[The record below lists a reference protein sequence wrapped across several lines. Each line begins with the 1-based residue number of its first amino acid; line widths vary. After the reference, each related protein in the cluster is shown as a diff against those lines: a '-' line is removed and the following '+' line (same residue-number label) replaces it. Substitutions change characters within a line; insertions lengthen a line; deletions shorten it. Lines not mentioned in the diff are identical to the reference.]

1 MKFLLRAALLA
12 TACAAPVFAPS
23 AFAPPAFAQSASP
36 ATAPLSSPD
45 SASMAAVVNGQV
57 ITTQDVAARAR
68 LLALSMGTSPTPDM
82 IQRLMPQVTKQLI
95 DQTLQQQEIDKLGIT
110 VSNQDVADAISHIEQ
125 GNNIPAGGLQ
135 TKLEAAGVPYSTLLA
150 QIRTG
155 IGWQQV
161 LHKVLG
167 PGLQPTPGDLAAQK
181 TALQAS
187 LGATQYHLAE
197 IFVPVTDP
205 SDEAPAQNFANTVI
219 AQLRQGAPFP
229 IVAAQFSQAQTA
241 LSGGD
246 LGFIQL
252 SQLDPQVAATV
263 KQMPLGAISNPIRVP
278 GGYEIVQ
285 LLDKHDEGNQLQTI
299 LDMRQA
305 YGQYPQPVTGGQLGP
320 VQIDFITKFMA
331 KAQAAKSCADI
342 EALDA
347 AYGNIHPANPGPVNL
362 ATVTPPA
369 LQQVL
374 SSLPLN
380 TLSRPL
386 VEATGVSVVMVC
398 GRTQEKAQLPPDDQI
413 ANMIIDRRVQLE
425 SEQMMDQLRHRS
437 VILQN

>member
-12 TACAAPVFAPS
+12 TVCAA
-23 AFAPPAFAQSASP
+23 PAFAQNAAQAPAPISA
-36 ATAPLSSPD
+36 PD
-45 SASMAAVVNGQV
+45 SAGMAAVVNGQV
-57 ITTQDVAARAR
+57 ITTQDVAARAQ
-68 LLALSMGTSPTPDM
+68 LLALSMGMHPTPDL
-82 IQRLMPQVTKQLI
+82 IQRLAPQVTKQLI
-95 DQTLQQQEIDKLGIT
+95 DQTLQQQEIDKLSIN

-135 TKLEAAGVPYSTLLA
+135 TRLEAAGVPYSTLLA
-150 QIRTG
+150 QVRTG

-181 TALQAS
+181 AALQAS

-197 IFVPVTDP
+197 IFIPVTDP
-205 SDEAPAQNFANTVI
+205 SDETPAQNFANTVI
-219 AQLRQGAPFP
+219 GQLRSGAPFP
-229 IVAAQFSQAQTA
+229 IVAAQFSQAATA
-241 LSGGD
+241 LAGGD
-246 LGFIQL
+246 LGFVQL

-263 KQMPLGAISNPIRVP
+263 QQMPVGAISNPIRVP

-285 LLDKHDEGNQLQTI
+285 LEDKHDIGNQMQTI

-320 VQIDFITKFMA
+320 VQVNFITQFMA
-331 KAQAAKSCADI
+331 KAQSAKSCADV

-347 AYGNIHPANPGPVNL
+347 AYGNIHPADPGPVNL

-369 LQQVL
+369 FQQIL
-374 SSLPLN
+374 TQLPLN

-386 VEATGVSVVMVC
+386 VEAAGVSVVMIC
-398 GRTQEKAQLPPDDQI
+398 SRTQQKAQLPPDDQI
-413 ANMIIDRRVQLE
+413 ANIIIDRRVQLE

>member
-1 MKFLLRAALLA
+1 M
-12 TACAAPVFAPS
+12 
-23 AFAPPAFAQSASP
+23 
-36 ATAPLSSPD
+36 
-45 SASMAAVVNGQV
+45 AVVNGQV
-57 ITTQDVAARAR
+57 ITTQDVAARAQ
-68 LLALSMGTSPTPDM
+68 LLGLSMGMQPTPQV
-82 IQRLMPQVTKQLI
+82 IQRLAPQVTKQLI
-95 DQTLQQQEIDKLGIT
+95 DQTLQQQEIDKLGIN
-110 VSNQDVADAISHIEQ
+110 VSDQDVADAISHIEQ
-125 GNNIPAGGLQ
+125 SNSIPAGGLQ
-135 TKLEAAGVPYSTLLA
+135 TKLQAAGVPYSTLLS
-150 QIRTG
+150 QLRTG
-155 IGWQQV
+155 IGWQEV

-167 PGLQPTPGDLAAQK
+167 PGLQPTPGDLTAQK
-181 TALQAS
+181 AALQAS

-197 IFVPVTDP
+197 IFIPVTDP
-205 SDEAPAQNFANTVI
+205 SDETPAQNFANTVI

-246 LGFIQL
+246 LGFVQL

-263 KQMPLGAISNPIRVP
+263 KEMPIGAVSNPIRVP

-285 LLDKHDEGNQLQTI
+285 LADKHDIGNQLQTI

-320 VQIDFITKFMA
+320 VQINFITQFMA
-331 KAQAAKSCADI
+331 KAQAAKTCSDV

-362 ATVTPPA
+362 ATVTPA
-369 LQQVL
+369 AFQQVL
-374 SSLPLN
+374 SNLALN

-386 VEATGVSVVMVC
+386 VEATGVSVVMIC
-398 GRTQEKAQLPPDDQI
+398 SRTQEKAQLPSDDDI
-413 ANMIIDRRVQLE
+413 ANMIIDQRVQLE

-437 VILQN
+437 IIVQN

>member
-12 TACAAPVFAPS
+12 TVCAAPAL
-23 AFAPPAFAQSASP
+23 AQSAAP
-36 ATAPLSSPD
+36 APAAMQAPD
-45 SASMAAVVNGQV
+45 SAGMAAVVNGQV

-68 LLALSMGTSPTPDM
+68 LLAVSLGMQPTPDV
-82 IQRLMPQVTKQLI
+82 IQRLFPQVTKQLI
-95 DQTLQQQEIDKLGIT
+95 DETLQQQEIDKLGVN
-110 VSNQDVADAISHIEQ
+110 VSMQDVADALSHIEQ
-125 GNNIPAGGLQ
+125 NNGLPAGGLQ
-135 TKLEAAGVPYSTLLA
+135 AKLQAAGVPYATLLA

-155 IGWQQV
+155 IGWQEV

-167 PGLQPTPGDLAAQK
+167 PGLVPTPGDLAAQK
-181 TALQAS
+181 AALKAS

-197 IFVPVTDP
+197 IFIPVTDP
-205 SDEAPAQNFANTVI
+205 SDETPALNFANTVI

-246 LGFIQL
+246 LGFVQL
-252 SQLDPQVAATV
+252 SQLDPAVAATV
-263 KQMPLGAISNPIRVP
+263 KQMPVGAISNPIRVP
-278 GGYEIVQ
+278 GGYDIVQ
-285 LLDKHDEGNQLQTI
+285 LLDEHDIGNQMQTI
-299 LDMRQA
+299 LDIRQA
-305 YGQYPQPVTGGQLGP
+305 YGQYPQPVTGGQLGQ
-320 VQIDFITKFMA
+320 VQINFITQFMA
-331 KAQAAKSCADI
+331 KAQKATSCDDVQ
-342 EALDA
+342 ALDA
-347 AYGNIHPANPGPVNL
+347 AYGNIQPADPGPVNL

-369 LQQVL
+369 FQQVL
-374 SSLPLN
+374 ANLPLN

-386 VEATGVSVVMVC
+386 VQAAGVSVVMIC
-398 GRTQEKAQLPPDDQI
+398 SRSQEKAQLPPDDQI

>member
-12 TACAAPVFAPS
+12 TVCAA
-23 AFAPPAFAQSASP
+23 PAFAQSAAP
-36 ATAPLSSPD
+36 ALLPTPD
-45 SASMAAVVNGQV
+45 SAAMAAVVNGQV
-57 ITTQDVAARAR
+57 ITTQDVAARAQ
-68 LLALSMGTSPTPDM
+68 LLALSMGMRPTPQV
-82 IQRLMPQVTKQLI
+82 IQNLAPQVAKQLI
-95 DQTLQQQEIDKLGIT
+95 DQTLQQQEIDKLGIN
-110 VSNQDVADAISHIEQ
+110 VSDQDVADAISHIEQ

-135 TKLEAAGVPYSTLLA
+135 TKLEAAGVPYSTLLS
-150 QIRTG
+150 QLRTG
-155 IGWQQV
+155 TGWQQV

-181 TALQAS
+181 TALTAS

-197 IFVPVTDP
+197 IFIPVTDP
-205 SDEAPAQNFANTVI
+205 SDEAPAKDFATTVI
-219 AQLRQGAPFP
+219 GQLRAGAPFP

-246 LGFIQL
+246 LGFVQL
-252 SQLDPQVAATV
+252 SQLDPQVATTV
-263 KQMPLGAISNPIRVP
+263 QEMPIGAISNPIRVP
-278 GGYEIVQ
+278 GGYEIIQ
-285 LLDKHDEGNQLQTI
+285 LQDKHDIGNQMQTI

-305 YGQYPQPVTGGQLGP
+305 YGQYPQPVSGGQLGP
-320 VQIDFITKFMA
+320 VQINYITQFMA
-331 KAQAAKSCADI
+331 KAQKAKSCADI

-347 AYGNIHPANPGPVNL
+347 ALGNIHPANPGPVNL

-369 LQQVL
+369 FQQVL
-374 SSLPLN
+374 ASLPLN

-386 VEATGVSVVMVC
+386 VEAAGVSVVMVC
-398 GRTQEKAQLPPDDQI
+398 SRTQEKAQLPSDDEI

-437 VILQN
+437 IILQH

>member
-12 TACAAPVFAPS
+12 TVCAA
-23 AFAPPAFAQSASP
+23 PAFAQSAAP
-36 ATAPLSSPD
+36 AMLLTPD
-45 SASMAAVVNGQV
+45 SAAMAAVVNGQV
-57 ITTQDVAARAR
+57 ITTQDVAARAQ
-68 LLALSMGTSPTPDM
+68 LLALSMGMRPTPQV
-82 IQRLMPQVTKQLI
+82 IQNLAPQVAKQLI
-95 DQTLQQQEIDKLGIT
+95 DQTLQQQEIDKLDIN
-110 VSNQDVADAISHIEQ
+110 VSNQDVTDAISHIEQ

-135 TKLEAAGVPYSTLLA
+135 TKLEAAGVPYSTLLS
-150 QIRTG
+150 QIRTS

-181 TALQAS
+181 NALTAS

-197 IFVPVTDP
+197 IFIPVTDP
-205 SDEAPAQNFANTVI
+205 SDEAPAKDFATTVI
-219 AQLRQGAPFP
+219 SQLRAGAPFT

-246 LGFIQL
+246 LGFVQL
-252 SQLDPQVAATV
+252 SQLDPQVATTV
-263 KQMPLGAISNPIRVP
+263 QEMPIGAISNPIRVP
-278 GGYEIVQ
+278 GGYEIIQ
-285 LLDKHDEGNQLQTI
+285 LQDKHDIGNQMQTI

-305 YGQYPQPVTGGQLGP
+305 YGQYPQPVSGGQLGP
-320 VQIDFITKFMA
+320 VQINYITQFMA
-331 KAQAAKSCADI
+331 KAQKARSCADI

-347 AYGNIHPANPGPVNL
+347 ALGNIHPANPGPVNL

-369 LQQVL
+369 FQQVL
-374 SSLPLN
+374 ASLPLN

-386 VEATGVSVVMVC
+386 VEAAGVSVVMVC
-398 GRTQEKAQLPPDDQI
+398 SRTQEKAQLPSDDEI
-413 ANMIIDRRVQLE
+413 TNMIIDRRVQLE

-437 VILQN
+437 IILQH